1 MTAQEKA
8 TELFNHFNNETESTS
23 SARRCAIYTVN
34 GILSELEQLHKPEY
48 TSFLSDGAVVDGYE
62 KMEFW
67 NDVKELI
74 SQMS

>member
-8 TELFNHFNNETESTS
+8 TELFKHFNNETESTS
-23 SARRCAIYTVN
+23 SARRCATYTVN

-48 TSFLSDGAVVDGYE
+48 TSFLDDGNVIDGYE
-62 KMEFW
+62 KIQFW
-67 NDVKELI
+67 TDVKELI